1 MLVKAQIATMNTLN
15 QKDGEKRET
24 DRRKLDYESSREV
37 QQEWQ
42 GFRDLGKH
50 SGISVMAS
58 VKKTVKS
65 LTGRKNLL

>member
-15 QKDGEKRET
+15 QKDGEKQET

-42 GFRDLGKH
+42 GFREALWYQRDGLSKE
-50 SGISVMAS
+50 
-58 VKKTVKS
+58 
-65 LTGRKNLL
+65 NC